1 MLFVRRLMMSLPLQ
15 LLASIFLS
23 LMAESVL
30 PDLLVAGFYTLS
42 CLFKDLLMMVIPF
55 VVFGYLMS
63 SIISF
68 DKRSLLVIGGVFGL
82 VTASNALT
90 MVVAYGVGGLLFTH
104 LPFPEMTAL
113 ATASATTL
121 TPLWV
126 LPVKAPENA
135 PMVAMIAAFGLGM
148 GGVFGDFPF
157 LKRLA
162 HRVREDAI
170 TVLRRGFI
178 PLLPLYVF
186 GFILKLQHDKT
197 FGLLVQGYGQIF
209 ALSCLIIVA
218 YILLAYGFA
227 ARFRWNRFKHILLN
241 MLPAGVT
248 AFTTMSSAATLP
260 ANNHMIGDG
269 LNIALSSLA
278 LLIMTNQGMPDV
290 SNYALFTFYY
300 CLAKFST
307 AGVPGGGVLVILPL
321 AQMYLG
327 LNANLASILTTLY
340 VLQDP
345 LITAANVMGNGAF
358 AVLTA
363 PLFQRRRRDAG
374 KA

>member
-1 MLFVRRLMMSLPLQ
+1 
-15 LLASIFLS
+15 
-23 LMAESVL
+23 
-30 PDLLVAGFYTLS
+30 
-42 CLFKDLLMMVIPF
+42 
-55 VVFGYLMS
+55 
-63 SIISF
+63 
-68 DKRSLLVIGGVFGL
+68 
-82 VTASNALT
+82 
-90 MVVAYGVGGLLFTH
+90 
-104 LPFPEMTAL
+104 MTAL

-227 ARFRWNRFKHILLN
+227 ARCRLNRFKHILLN

-260 ANNHMIGDG
+260 VTLDATEKTLGSRTYADFVIPLTANNHMIGDG

-290 SNYALFTFYY
+290 GNYALFTFYY